1 MTGPFLMERE
11 LGVDLLGPEGAG
23 IFFFIEEL
31 DPADTDPVIV
41 EVELLGIIHRMTE
54 LDFLADIG
62 GRHFIESAL
71 EADSGV
77 IIDHPLVTDEED
89 LIQFGLGE
97 PADLYP
103 RDRGLV
109 AVHRAFSDAAM
120 KFVVVILLE
129 PEPEGLVEFGQADAF
144 LDTGQ
149 EAVPHGSKK
158 SFYFSTGGTVVGF
171 GVDQGDAG
179 QGAAFGQQVRG
190 KGGAVI

>member
-1 MTGPFLMERE
+1 MKGE

-23 IFFFIEEL
+23 IFLFIEEL

-41 EVELLGIIHRMTE
+41 EVEFLGIIHRMTE
-54 LDFLADIG
+54 LDLLTDIG
-62 GRHFIESAL
+62 GRNFIESAL
-71 EADSGV
+71 EADGGV

-103 RDRGLV
+103 SHRGLV
-109 AVHRAFSDAAM
+109 AVHGAFPEAAM
-120 KFVVVILLE
+120 ELVVVILLE

-158 SFYFSTGGTVVGF
+158 SFHFSTGGTVVRL

-179 QGAAFGQQVRG
+179 QGAAFGQEVRG
-190 KGGAVI
+190 KGRAVI